1 MKEMSNSKRTERKDV
16 KSKWKLVSS
25 VFAKPWNQ
33 ADGKAPFV
41 TYLTIGTGSRRIV
54 SSCNLQLLMDILTTV
69 DILALLLIA
78 TSVLQQNSQRENQL
92 NTSLRNIKNLQISSI
107 LAIRRKQ

>member
-1 MKEMSNSKRTERKDV
+1 MSNSKRTERKDV

-33 ADGKAPFV
+33 ADGKAPFL
-41 TYLTIGTGSRRIV
+41 TYLTIGTGSRRIA

-78 TSVLQQNSQRENQL
+78 TSVLQQNSQREYTAGPYIRYL
-92 NTSLRNIKNLQISSI
+92 NDGVNRGTTCIT
-107 LAIRRKQ
+107 